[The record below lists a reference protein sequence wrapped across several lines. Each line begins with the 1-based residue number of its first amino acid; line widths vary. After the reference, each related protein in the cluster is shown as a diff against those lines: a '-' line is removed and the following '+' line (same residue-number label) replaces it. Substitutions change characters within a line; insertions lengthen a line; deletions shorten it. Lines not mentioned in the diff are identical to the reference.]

1 MPISRP
7 GESVEL
13 SILGKPARDGTGP
26 GSPTPAGFALLAL
39 GFRPLYLL
47 AAAFAAVSLPLWVA
61 QLHGWID
68 APATMPGVYWHMHEM
83 LFGFAAAVIAGFL
96 LTAARNWTGLPT
108 PTGAP
113 LAAICVVWL
122 AARVLNWTGP
132 AAGAMFADALFL
144 LGVALPLASVLIRAG
159 NHRNLFVV
167 AIVVA
172 LFAANLLFHF
182 ALSAR
187 RTLDPGVP
195 MHAAVFVVV
204 LLQCVMGGRVIPS
217 FTASAIRGLT
227 PRRIRQVDIG
237 SIALLGIG
245 FALHLAGLQGWLV
258 AGLLFAAA
266 ALHAVRLAGWHPL
279 ATAGHPMLWILHVSY
294 GWIIVG
300 ALLLGLSALDVVPSA
315 AAIHALTIGSMAGL
329 IIGMIT
335 RTALGHTGRRIDAGR
350 VEVLAFASIQLATV
364 TRVAPLLVGADHYR
378 TWLAVSATLFSVA
391 FALYFAKYAPMLI
404 RRRIDGRP
412 G

>member
-1 MPISRP
+1 MPTRRS
-7 GESVEL
+7 GSVEL
-13 SILGKPARDGTGP
+13 PILGEAARDGTGP
-26 GSPTPAGFALLAL
+26 GAPTPAGFALLAL

-47 AAAFAAVSLPLWVA
+47 AAAFAAVSLPLWMA

-96 LTAARNWTGLPT
+96 FTAARNWTGLPT
-108 PTGAP
+108 PTGMP
-113 LAAICVVWL
+113 LAVICAVWL

-159 NHRNLFVV
+159 KRRNLFVV
-167 AIVVA
+167 AIVLA

-187 RTLDPGVP
+187 RTLDPGAP
-195 MHAAVFVVV
+195 MIAAVFIVV
-204 LLQCVMGGRVIPS
+204 LLECVMGGRVIPS

-227 PRRIRQVDIG
+227 PRRIREVDIG

-245 FALHLAGLQGWLV
+245 FAAFLVGLRGWSV
-258 AGLLFAAA
+258 AGLLFVAA

-279 ATAGHPMLWILHVSY
+279 ATAGRPMLWILHVSY

-300 ALLLGLSALDVVPSA
+300 ALLLGLAALEVVPQA

-350 VEVLAFASIQLATV
+350 VEVAAFALIQLAAI
-364 TRVAPLLVGADHYR
+364 TRVAPLLVGADVDR
-378 TWLAVSATLFSVA
+378 DWLAVSATLFSFA
-391 FALYFAKYAPMLI
+391 FLLYVAKYAPMLA
-404 RRRIDGRP
+404 RGRIDGRP